1 MLAQLEKTLNVAFVW
16 LVPRVRLVGKN
27 VNPVTSQIILKIQGA
42 YWQLLLADT
51 EHTIISSQMKLKML
65 KSSFP
70 GDILT
75 RISLATLEMLVLS
88 PILGVRV

>member
-1 MLAQLEKTLNVAFVW
+1 MLAQLKEALNVALVW
-16 LVPRVRLVGKN
+16 LVPRVAFIGEN
-27 VNPVTSQIILKIQGA
+27 ITPVTSQIILKIHGA
-42 YWQLLLADT
+42 YWQLLFADT
-51 EHTIISSQMKLKML
+51 EHTIISSQMKSKML

-70 GDILT
+70 GAIQT

>member
-1 MLAQLEKTLNVAFVW
+1 MLAQLEKTLNVALVW
-16 LVPRVRLVGKN
+16 LVPRVRLVGRIST
-27 VNPVTSQIILKIQGA
+27 PVTSQITLKIQGA

-70 GDILT
+70 GAILT